1 MPAPEAHALHERR
14 PSPPAT
20 GLEKVLRGM
29 SVVTMVMTVP
39 QVLAI
44 WIGRSAH
51 GVSLASWLAYLV
63 GACLWLA
70 YGIAKRDRTIW
81 VACLGWILL
90 DGAIVAGVL
99 VYG

>member
-29 SVVTMVMTVP
+29 SVVTLVMTVP

-44 WIGRSAH
+44 WVSRAAH
-51 GVSLASWLAYLV
+51 GVSLVSWLAYLV

-70 YGIAKRDRTIW
+70 YVIGKRDPTIW
-81 VACLGWILL
+81 VACVGWILL
-90 DGAIVAGVL
+90 DAAIVLGVP